1 MYTSRQYCFAQILI
15 LLHKYQKPSLDAN
28 GSSQSSG
35 ESTQE
40 TQNLTKSV
48 ITSSE
53 EGKCTDEKCE
63 DDELIRALELSR
75 QQASSGMARRQVQ
88 EDEELRE
95 AIRISYAMSRHVAC
109 SSESLVGS
117 PSSEREVIELLD
129 DDNDEDN
136 DLQLALKRS
145 LETARADEVRQTG
158 SYSPLYNNLSRDEFQ
173 KCFDEWFLAQG
184 GIDKVEKGS
193 IVQEGNNWNDFRR
206 GVSKED
212 TRNQERAQYG
222 RLSIPALYN
231 ILDSLTG
238 ALTSSGLHPDS
249 VGKIEVFEDIGM
261 GKILDKANVF
271 VCLPIV
277 SNYLLLSIFMQAL
290 ESRCCR
296 QHLSMD
302 SFREALK
309 S

>member
-1 MYTSRQYCFAQILI
+1 M
-15 LLHKYQKPSLDAN
+15 
-28 GSSQSSG
+28 SQSSG

-40 TQNLTKSV
+40 SQNSTKQV
-48 ITSSE
+48 ITSAE
-53 EGKCTDEKCE
+53 EGKCTDENGE
-63 DDELIRALELSR
+63 DDELMRALELSR
-75 QQASSGMARRQVQ
+75 QQASADMARRQDQ

-95 AIRISYAMSRHVAC
+95 AIRISSAVSPHVAC
-109 SSESLVGS
+109 SSESLFGS

-136 DLQLALKRS
+136 DFKLALKRS
-145 LETARADEVRQTG
+145 LETARADVVRQTG
-158 SYSPLYNNLSRDEFQ
+158 SYSPLYRNLSRDDFQ

-238 ALTSSGLHPDS
+238 VVTSSGLHPDS

-261 GKILDKANVF
+261 GKMLDKLNMF
-271 VCLPIV
+271 V
-277 SNYLLLSIFMQAL
+277 LLATIF
-290 ESRCCR
+290 
-296 QHLSMD
+296 
-302 SFREALK
+302 
-309 S
+309 